1 MSANKKKTPK
11 PKKTVKKLE
20 QFAINR
26 EQQETSNHE
35 LSLQEQIYQL
45 KEDIG
50 YLGDLLERL
59 DDKLQHLYDET
70 GII

>member
-1 MSANKKKTPK
+1 MSDNKKKTTK
-11 PKKTVKKLE
+11 PKKTVKKCGC
-20 QFAINR
+20 
-26 EQQETSNHE
+26 EQQETSTHE
-35 LSLQEQIYQL
+35 LSLQEQIYRL

-50 YLGDLLERL
+50 HLGDLLERL